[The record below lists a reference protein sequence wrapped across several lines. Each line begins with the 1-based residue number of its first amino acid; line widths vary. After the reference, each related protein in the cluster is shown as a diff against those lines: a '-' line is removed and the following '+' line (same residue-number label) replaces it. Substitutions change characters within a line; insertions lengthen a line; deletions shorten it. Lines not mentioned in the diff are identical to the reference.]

1 MANGTEPTTMLELF
15 GSEKFL
21 QRLFQLGLA
30 AIFAGVLLGVFI
42 GDVRADQ
49 KKNRDEHAQISDRI
63 TGVENINGQILM
75 ALERIAWLQLQQCVN
90 DAKTTAAQ
98 QQCVTQPPVTR

>member
-1 MANGTEPTTMLELF
+1 MAEPILSLQEKALQFFVRF
-15 GSEKFL
+15 GIA
-21 QRLFQLGLA
+21 G
-30 AIFAGVLLGVFI
+30 IFAGVLLGVFI

-49 KKNRDEHAQISDRI
+49 QKNRDEHAVITQRV

-90 DAKTTAAQ
+90 NAKTPGAQ
-98 QQCVTQPPVTR
+98 QQCVTQPPLTAR

>member
-1 MANGTEPTTMLELF
+1 MTEPVTALF
-15 GSEKFL
+15 GEKFIQVFL
-21 QRLFQLGLA
+21 RFGIG

-49 KKNRDEHAQISDRI
+49 KKNREEHTYISQRL

-75 ALERIAWLQLQQCVN
+75 ALERIAWLQLQACVN
-90 DAKTTAAQ
+90 NAKSASIRD
-98 QQCVTQPPVTR
+98 QCVTQPPIPR